1 MKDFMWDFMWMM
13 IFTIILLSGIGFL
26 IADIL
31 WIVG

>member
-1 MKDFMWDFMWMM
+1 MKDWMWL
-13 IFTIILLSGIGFL
+13 IVLAVVLLAGIGFL

>member
-1 MKDFMWDFMWMM
+1 MSEWVW
-13 IFTIILLSGIGFL
+13 TVILAVVLLTGIGFL

>member
-13 IFTIILLSGIGFL
+13 IFAIILLSGIGFL

>member
-1 MKDFMWDFMWMM
+1 MKEWVW
-13 IFTIILLSGIGFL
+13 TIILVVVVLAGIGFL

>member
-1 MKDFMWDFMWMM
+1 MKEWAW
-13 IFTIILLSGIGFL
+13 TIILVVVVLVGIGFL

>member
-1 MKDFMWDFMWMM
+1 MKDWVWM
-13 IFTIILLSGIGFL
+13 IVLAVVLLAGIGFL